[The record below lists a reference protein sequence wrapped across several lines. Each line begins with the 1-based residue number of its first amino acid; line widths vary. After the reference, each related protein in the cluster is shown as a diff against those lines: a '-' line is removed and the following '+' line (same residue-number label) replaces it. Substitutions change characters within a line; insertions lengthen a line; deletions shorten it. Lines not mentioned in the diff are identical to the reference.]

1 MTTKDDS
8 DNPEKRPATR
18 KIVRSASTRRE
29 GADAPAGGDA
39 PAEARSEEG
48 TNAPAAGGSPAP
60 GASGEGAPA
69 RPAPR
74 TFNLNAGRP
83 RGATPGPR
91 RPPPRY
97 SGDVSE
103 ARPTEGMR
111 PRPGPN
117 AARSAMGPRPSRPQ
131 RPEGEARPEGDR
143 PPRAARPEGGDRPPR
158 RDRPAGGPQGQRTG
172 GPEGRTFA
180 PREDRP
186 RGPRPEGR
194 GPRPEGRGPRPDA
207 RAEAPAQKPE
217 VKAAAPAP
225 KPAAPPPAPA
235 KPEPPKKSSIV
246 LIAPPPKATGGK
258 SAAPKPAL
266 TAKEALAAKA
276 KAAQNKGGKPA
287 PARPQEA
294 TEATQAAPVETPQF
308 DSADLSVGWDGA
320 VAAARKAGDHGS
332 ALVDAWL
339 AGSNAEA
346 IAALADAD
354 DAPGPARKAARR
366 AINILKARGASIPTR
381 PRVARVDTRSEVAL
395 EATYLPPDGSGTTAL
410 SITSRDAS
418 GRYHLAEVIVREP
431 IGILNAGSAWLS
443 GSQLKEGRNR
453 ALEGLGVAP
462 APVPV
467 EWARWKIAAA
477 RKLNA
482 TSGQILPLGLEGCR
496 ELIEPVPEA
505 EPPHPLADLEAEV
518 TSEMAS
524 ARAPGSASLHEEP
537 EFRGWLPDRGSLE
550 ELLQKLGQRLGP
562 EGVRDPEQVNAA
574 LKEEIE
580 SATDRFFSP
589 EARNVVATR
598 MREAAISVRGRKG
611 SERAREV
618 LAVARAVRE
627 AGLITSP
634 PREIPFLVGFF
645 QKGISM
651 LAHQGGGS
659 LRIPVAPLGTPA
671 PAPASTPETD
681 EGSAEANPG

>member
-1 MTTKDDS
+1 
-8 DNPEKRPATR
+8 
-18 KIVRSASTRRE
+18 
-29 GADAPAGGDA
+29 
-39 PAEARSEEG
+39 
-48 TNAPAAGGSPAP
+48 
-60 GASGEGAPA
+60 
-69 RPAPR
+69 
-74 TFNLNAGRP
+74 
-83 RGATPGPR
+83 
-91 RPPPRY
+91 
-97 SGDVSE
+97 
-103 ARPTEGMR
+103 
-111 PRPGPN
+111 
-117 AARSAMGPRPSRPQ
+117 
-131 RPEGEARPEGDR
+131 
-143 PPRAARPEGGDRPPR
+143 
-158 RDRPAGGPQGQRTG
+158 
-172 GPEGRTFA
+172 
-180 PREDRP
+180 
-186 RGPRPEGR
+186 
-194 GPRPEGRGPRPDA
+194 
-207 RAEAPAQKPE
+207 
-217 VKAAAPAP
+217 
-225 KPAAPPPAPA
+225 
-235 KPEPPKKSSIV
+235 V

-258 SAAPKPAL
+258 TAAPKPAL

-276 KAAQNKGGKPA
+276 KAAQSKQGAKAA

-294 TEATQAAPVETPQF
+294 SAPAQAAPTETTQF
-308 DSADLSVGWDGA
+308 EAADLSVGWDRA
-320 VAAARKAGDHGS
+320 VAAARKVDELGA

-339 AGSNAEA
+339 AASNAEA

-381 PRVARVDTRSEVAL
+381 PRVARVDTRSEVAF

-482 TSGQILPLGLEGCR
+482 GSGQILPLGLEGCR
-496 ELIEPVPEA
+496 ELIEPVPDT
-505 EPPHPLADLEAEV
+505 EPPHPLGEIEAEV
-518 TSEMAS
+518 TSEMA
-524 ARAPGSASLHEEP
+524 AERASRSASLHEEP
-537 EFRGWLPDRGSLE
+537 EFRGWMPDRGSLE

-562 EGVRDPEQVNAA
+562 EGVRDPEAVNTA
-574 LKEEIE
+574 LREEIE
-580 SATDRFFSP
+580 LATDRFFSP
-589 EARNVVATR
+589 DARNVVATR
-598 MREAAISVRGRKG
+598 MREAAISVRARKG
-611 SERAREV
+611 AERAREV

-627 AGLITSP
+627 AGLITAP

-671 PAPASTPETD
+671 SAPTSE
-681 EGSAEANPG
+681 EGNAEANPG